1 MKKIKIPS
9 KIKLR
14 LLFSSFVFLNFVG
27 ITAAQQLSPSLTVG
41 TLTVIVSNVQHR
53 EGNIKAILQ
62 NRSNFLTPQ
71 YIADIDALPTKN
83 DVQMVFKNLPLGDY
97 AVAIYHDL
105 NANDN
110 FDRNWI
116 GYPKE
121 PFAVSNNL
129 HPFKLLYPSFDAAK
143 VRLTDKGAAL
153 TIHLLNN

>member
-1 MKKIKIPS
+1 MKNITITA
-9 KIKLR
+9 IR
-14 LLFSSFVFLNFVG
+14 AFLLVHIVFSLNFVG
-27 ITAAQQLSPSLTVG
+27 TTAAQQLPPSQTVG
-41 TLTVIVSNVQHR
+41 TLTVNVSNVQHR

-71 YIADIDALPTKN
+71 YIADIDVIPTKN

-116 GYPKE
+116 GFPKE

-129 HPFKLLYPSFDAAK
+129 QPFKLLYPSFDAAK
-143 VRLTDKGAAL
+143 VSLTDKGAAL
-153 TIHLLNN
+153 SIHLLNN

>member
-1 MKKIKIPS
+1 MKNIKITA
-9 KIKLR
+9 IKAFL
-14 LLFSSFVFLNFVG
+14 LVIFLFSLNHVG
-27 ITAAQQLSPSLTVG
+27 TMAGQQLESSPTVG
-41 TLTVIVSNVQHR
+41 TLTVHVNNVQHR
-53 EGNIKAILQ
+53 EGNVKAILQ

-71 YIADIDALPTKN
+71 YIADIDVIPTAN

-97 AVAIYHDL
+97 SVAIYHDL
-105 NANDN
+105 NANN
-110 FDRNWI
+110 VFDRNWI

-143 VRLTDKGAAL
+143 ISLTDKGAAL